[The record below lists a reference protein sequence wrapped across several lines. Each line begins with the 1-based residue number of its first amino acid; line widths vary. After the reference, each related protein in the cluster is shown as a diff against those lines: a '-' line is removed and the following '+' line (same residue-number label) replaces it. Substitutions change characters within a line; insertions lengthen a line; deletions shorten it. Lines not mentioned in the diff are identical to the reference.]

1 MFIQGKTCRTRI
13 LYYHK
18 RMAHKQIRLDKKS
31 REAIQQQIAAFR
43 KKFGREPGPNDPIFF
58 DPDADTPQPY
68 PEEKFRREW
77 NEVMD
82 EAVRTGGIRPELAY
96 AAKKT
101 GFIVTASN
109 KEKLTRQQ
117 LKEWDDAVQ
126 EIPRFRQQESSI
138 ALGCGNRQ
146 GRLELAGMWLKVE
159 SKNIG

>member
-1 MFIQGKTCRTRI
+1 
-13 LYYHK
+13 
-18 RMAHKQIRLDKKS
+18 MAHKKIRLDKKS
-31 REAIQQQIAAFR
+31 REAIEQQIAAFR

-68 PEEKFRREW
+68 PEERFRREW

-101 GFIVTASN
+101 GFIVTESN

-126 EIPRFRQQESSI
+126 EYLDSVSK
-138 ALGCGNRQ
+138 
-146 GRLELAGMWLKVE
+146 KVQ
-159 SKNIG
+159 

>member
-1 MFIQGKTCRTRI
+1 
-13 LYYHK
+13 
-18 RMAHKQIRLDKKS
+18 MARKKVRLDKKG
-31 REAIQQQIAAFR
+31 REAIERQLAAFR

-101 GFIVTASN
+101 GFLVTESN
-109 KEKLTRQQ
+109 KKELTKQQ
-117 LKEWDDAVQ
+117 IKEWDDAVQ
-126 EIPRFRQQESSI
+126 EYLDS
-138 ALGCGNRQ
+138 
-146 GRLELAGMWLKVE
+146 V
-159 SKNIG
+159 SKKIQ

>member
-1 MFIQGKTCRTRI
+1 
-13 LYYHK
+13 
-18 RMAHKQIRLDKKS
+18 MAHKKIRLDKES
-31 REAIQQQIAAFR
+31 REAIEQQIAAFR

-96 AAKKT
+96 ATKKA
-101 GFIVTASN
+101 GFIATESN
-109 KEKLTRQQ
+109 KKKLTKQQ

-126 EIPRFRQQESSI
+126 EYLDSVSK
-138 ALGCGNRQ
+138 
-146 GRLELAGMWLKVE
+146 KVQ
-159 SKNIG
+159 